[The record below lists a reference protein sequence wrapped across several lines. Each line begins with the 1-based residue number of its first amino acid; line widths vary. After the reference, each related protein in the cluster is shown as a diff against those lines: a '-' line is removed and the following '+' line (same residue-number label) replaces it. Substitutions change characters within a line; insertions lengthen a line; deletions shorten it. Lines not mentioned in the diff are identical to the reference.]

1 MKVLQIFH
9 RYLDNSSNWA
19 YRLIKDLP
27 STHITIAAPVFLN
40 KEFILPKATY
50 IKPLINFIPTD
61 HENILKRFV
70 RKINSIGLKR
80 DITKHSPNFDFIHA
94 HFAHTGCEY
103 MDLASQLNKKLI
115 VSFYGYDYENLPH
128 LYTQYIPLYQK
139 LFAQSKA
146 IITEG
151 KFGKETLIKLG
162 CSPEKIYI
170 IPLGVDLSNIPIKT
184 KFKKKNELRLIQVS
198 NFKEKKGHIYT
209 LKALE
214 IAVTIHPNIS
224 LTLAGDGPLHHE
236 IQSLASKLQL
246 SNHIHFI
253 EQIPFSKLH
262 DFLIDFDALIQPSIR
277 TKDKDTEGGAPV
289 IILDAQACGL
299 PIISNFHA
307 DIPNITI
314 QNKTAILT
322 KEKDTEALAKS
333 IIEFYEMDE
342 ENYLCFSSNAKNFI
356 YENFESK
363 LCSARLENLYHN
375 L

>member
-1 MKVLQIFH
+1 
-9 RYLDNSSNWA
+9 
-19 YRLIKDLP
+19 
-27 STHITIAAPVFLN
+27 
-40 KEFILPKATY
+40 
-50 IKPLINFIPTD
+50 
-61 HENILKRFV
+61 
-70 RKINSIGLKR
+70 
-80 DITKHSPNFDFIHA
+80 
-94 HFAHTGCEY
+94 

-214 IAVTIHPNIS
+214 IAVKIHPNIS
-224 LTLAGDGPLHHE
+224 LTLVGDGPLHHE